1 MRPVRRAIYRR
12 RRLNHSTVARS
23 TGLVISYYP
32 LENPYKNVLY
42 SHYITLMAPARQSG
56 LAAGLRAR
64 LSAGADSTTG
74 STGGPAGRSWWL
86 DNKQSVSNET
96 IAEIK
101 NNTIIKE
108 KSLTIERARRAA
120 AIQFVIPTT
129 SKSALILRHLTLCTY
144 NIFIQAIFKKSLS
157 TFYHINLKIC

>member
-1 MRPVRRAIYRR
+1 MYPDTDSAEYRRA
-12 RRLNHSTVARS
+12 T
-23 TGLVISYYP
+23 
-32 LENPYKNVLY
+32 
-42 SHYITLMAPARQSG
+42 SG
-56 LAAGLRAR
+56 AGRA
-64 LSAGADSTTG
+64 
-74 STGGPAGRSWWL
+74 RSWWL
-86 DNKQSVSNET
+86 DNNESVSNET

-101 NNTIIKE
+101 NNTIKKE

-157 TFYHINLKIC
+157 TFIILIWKFVKCLYR